1 MEKPREWNIQL
12 LHGKPT
18 CSSVYMNA
26 ENVHVIE
33 YSAYEAERAK
43 VKELENELAYYKN
56 GTQIKTIV
64 IDDAYI
70 TENISLQSE
79 NQALRDELMA
89 AREVLYDY
97 WCDVGGKDGK
107 EALSR
112 LDKFLNNK
120 KA

>member
-89 AREVLYDY
+89 VRKTIYDY